1 MLSFQREADPAS
13 RSKTPAPQAGPA
25 DQEYVSVTSKGDSVR
40 RSTIV
45 VVILF
50 AAGLLGL
57 WFMIRKT
64 TPQTASAETDAGE
77 QTRIET
83 AISQL
88 TGLKSEMLGRMDT
101 VLNRLYE
108 FSDVQQIEVGQLA
121 KNPFE
126 MEIFGVQATEPMAV
140 GDGPTDLLAMHRQR
154 AARRA
159 ADLQLQSIIHGS
171 ADNAADFCMINTEV
185 LKVGARI
192 DEFVIRGITRT
203 QVVLAW
209 APEDAD
215 IQHEEIQV
223 VLKLAE

>member
-1 MLSFQREADPAS
+1 MLSFQREADPAG
-13 RSKTPAPQAGPA
+13 RPKTPDPDANAA
-25 DQEYVSVTSKGDSVR
+25 DQEYVSVKSKGDSVR
-40 RSTIV
+40 RSTGI

-50 AAGLLGL
+50 AAGLIGL
-57 WFMIRKT
+57 WFMIQKS
-64 TPQTASAETDAGE
+64 TPETASAEADVGE
-77 QTRIET
+77 QARIET

-88 TGLKSEMLGRMDT
+88 TGLKSEMLTKMDT

-108 FSDVQQIEVGQLA
+108 FSDVQQVEVGELA

-126 MEIFGVQATEPMAV
+126 MQIFGADTAEPTV
-140 GDGPTDLLAMHRQR
+140 LNDGNMDLLAVHRQR
-154 AARRA
+154 ATRRA
-159 ADLQLQSIIHGS
+159 ADLQLQSIIHGN

-185 LKVGARI
+185 LKTGARI
-192 DEFVIRGITRT
+192 DEFVVRDITRT

-209 APEDAD
+209 APKDAD

>member
-1 MLSFQREADPAS
+1 MLSFQREADPVS
-13 RSKTPAPQAGPA
+13 RPKTSVPQTGAA
-25 DQEYVSVTSKGDSVR
+25 DQEYVSVKSKGDSVR
-40 RSTIV
+40 RSTGV

-57 WFMIRKT
+57 WFMIRKS
-64 TPQTASAETDAGE
+64 TPETASAEADVGE
-77 QTRIET
+77 QTRVET

-88 TGLKSEMLGRMDT
+88 TGLKSEVLGKMDT

-108 FSDVQQIEVGQLA
+108 FSNVQQVEAGELA

-126 MEIFGVQATEPMAV
+126 MEIFGAEAAEPLAV
-140 GDGPTDLLAMHRQR
+140 GDGSTDLLAMHRQR

-159 ADLQLQSIIHGS
+159 ADLQLQSIIHGN

-192 DEFVIRGITRT
+192 DEFVIRDITRT

-209 APEDAD
+209 APKDAD